1 MQKNITK
8 ALLFLLLFLISTSPL
23 YGGTIN
29 LVDIEGRLL
38 NEVSARETD
47 DSVLLDLRDLFF
59 SLDFNVNWREESQR
73 LEVEADATE
82 YKFRPGKGLVA
93 VNGEDL
99 LPLDPPELHRER
111 LFLEVNSVENFL
123 TEELRKNTTWNPSRS
138 QLQLVEAE
146 ESEAAEVDER
156 SKDPVADFLGEAA
169 AEERDDGELLVVVDP
184 GHGGRDPGAIGP
196 NGLME
201 KEVALD
207 ISRRLADMIEREYEQ
222 IETHLTREEDVFI
235 SLEDRTRVANELNAD
250 LFISIHA
257 NGHHSQYARGF
268 EVFTLSGEASDPS
281 AEELAETENS
291 VLKYE
296 GYDAD
301 DLDDVAWIL
310 HQLRA
315 TVHTR
320 DSQEL
325 ARQMVEL
332 MEDKLPV
339 PNRGVKQ
346 APLWVLK
353 DAQMPSVLVEAGFL
367 SNPQEERRL
376 RSSDYQESV
385 AEAITKTV
393 RQYLQNNNH

>member
-1 MQKNITK
+1 LRKKIIK
-8 ALLFLLLFLISTSPL
+8 ASVFLLILIITTSPL
-23 YGGTIN
+23 YAENIG
-29 LVDIEGRLL
+29 LVDVEGRLL
-38 NEVSARETD
+38 NEVSAWQSEG
-47 DSVLLDLRDLFF
+47 SVLLDLRDLFF
-59 SLDFNVNWREESQR
+59 SLGFDVSWQEETQR
-73 LEVEADATE
+73 LEVDAGEDE
-82 YKFRPGKGLVA
+82 YKFRPGKSLVA
-93 VNGEDL
+93 VNGENL
-99 LPLDPPELHRER
+99 VPFDPPHLHQER
-111 LFLEVNSVENFL
+111 LYLEVNAVENFM
-123 TEELRKNTTWNPSRS
+123 TEELGKNTTWNPSRS
-138 QLQLVEAE
+138 QLQLVEAD
-146 ESEAAEVDER
+146 ESEPVDADER
-156 SKDPVADFLGEAA
+156 SADPVADFLGEMDD
-169 AEERDDGELLVVVDP
+169 EERAEGELLVVIDP

-207 ISRRLADMIEREYEQ
+207 ISHRLADRIESEYEQ
-222 IETHLTREEDVFI
+222 IETHLTREEDVFV
-235 SLEDRTRVANELNAD
+235 SLEDRTRIANELNAD
-250 LFISIHA
+250 MFISIHA

-301 DLDDVAWIL
+301 ELDDVAWIL

-320 DSQEL
+320 DSQDL
-325 ARQMVEL
+325 ARQMVDL

-353 DAQMPSVLVEAGFL
+353 DAQMPAVLVEAGFL

-376 RSSDYQESV
+376 QSSDYQESV
-385 AEAITKTV
+385 VEAIAKTV
-393 RQYLQNNNH
+393 YHYLENNH